1 MDSKEVLAS
10 LQLLVVVAKA
20 NGTIAEEERE
30 AIAEAL
36 AENKLTGE
44 YTLDSLLSETTSLD
58 SILAVIESAEGRTHA
73 FSAAYLL
80 AYADGEYS
88 PEEKAIIDDLKT
100 RWSIPDSEVTELN
113 NTLIISQGSI
123 TASTG
128 VATQAELL
136 EDCQQI
142 IKINRI
148 LAALV
153 GALPL
158 PVVGDLM
165 VLGVQIRMVNQ
176 IGKVYGRELDK
187 VSIKALLGTLGVG
200 TGARLAVS
208 SLSKFIPGYGSVVG
222 ATLGFAAT
230 HAVGQ
235 IAIKYFEAG
244 GNLSAEAMK
253 SAFQEL
259 KAEGEKQYH
268 ASKADLEANKEMA
281 AKLADLGKQL
291 KSGTIS
297 QQQYD
302 EAIATLKVK
311 VS

>member
-1 MDSKEVLAS
+1 MDSKEVLPS
-10 LQLLVVVAKA
+10 LQLLVAVAKA

-36 AENKLTGE
+36 EESNLAGE
-44 YTLDSLLSETTSLD
+44 HTIDNLLLETTSLD
-58 SILAVIESAEGRTHA
+58 SILAAIQSEEGRKHS

-88 PEEKAIIDDLKT
+88 PEEKLIIDDLKT
-100 RWSIPDSEVTELN
+100 RWNIPDSELTELN

-128 VATQAELL
+128 VPTQEELL
-136 EDCQQI
+136 EDSQQI
-142 IKINRI
+142 IKVNRI

-158 PVVGDLM
+158 PVVSDLM
-165 VLGVQIRMVNQ
+165 VLGVQIRMVSQ
-176 IGKVYGRELDK
+176 IGKLYGRELDK

-253 SAFQEL
+253 SAFKEL
-259 KAEGEKQYH
+259 KAEGEKEYH

-281 AKLADLGKQL
+281 DKLAELGKQL
-291 KSGTIS
+291 KAGTIN
-297 QQQYD
+297 QQEYD

-311 VS
+311 V

>member
-10 LQLLVVVAKA
+10 LQLLVAVAKA

-36 AENKLTGE
+36 EESKLPGE
-44 YTLDSLLSETTSLD
+44 YTVDSLLSETTSLD
-58 SILAVIESAEGRTHA
+58 SVLSVIQSDEGRKHS

-100 RWSIPDSEVTELN
+100 RWNIPDSEVTELN

-123 TASTG
+123 TASTT
-128 VATQAELL
+128 VASQEGRL
-136 EDCQQI
+136 EDSQQI
-142 IKINRI
+142 IKVNRI

-158 PVVGDLM
+158 PVIGDLM
-165 VLGVQIRMVNQ
+165 VLGVQIRMVSQ
-176 IGKVYGRELDK
+176 IGHVYGRELDK

-235 IAIKYFEAG
+235 VAIKYFEAG

-253 SAFQEL
+253 SAFKEL
-259 KAEGEKQYH
+259 KAEGEKEYQ
-268 ASKADLEANKEMA
+268 ASKADLEANKDMA
-281 AKLADLGKQL
+281 DKLADLGKQL
-291 KSGTIS
+291 KAGTIN

-302 EAIATLKVK
+302 EAIAKLTVK
-311 VS
+311 V

>member
-1 MDSKEVLAS
+1 MDPKEVLAS
-10 LQLLVVVAKA
+10 LQLLVAVAKA

-36 AENKLTGE
+36 QESKLPGE
-44 YTLDSLLSETTSLD
+44 YTVDSLLAENTSLD
-58 SILAVIESAEGRTHA
+58 SVLAVIQSEEGRKHS

-80 AYADGEYS
+80 AYADGDYS

-100 RWSIPDSEVTELN
+100 RWNIPESEVTELN

-128 VATQAELL
+128 PASQEERL
-136 EDCQQI
+136 EDSQQI
-142 IKINRI
+142 IKVNRI

-165 VLGVQIRMVNQ
+165 VLGVQIRMVSQ

-208 SLSKFIPGYGSVVG
+208 SLSKFIPGYGTVVG

-235 IAIKYFEAG
+235 VAIKYFESG
-244 GNLSAEAMK
+244 GTLSTDAMK
-253 SAFQEL
+253 SAFKEL
-259 KAEGEKQYH
+259 KAEGEKEYH
-268 ASKADLEANKEMA
+268 ASKADLEANKDMA
-281 AKLADLGKQL
+281 DKLADLGKQL
-291 KSGTIS
+291 KAGTIN

-302 EAIATLKVK
+302 EAIAKLTVK
-311 VS
+311 V